1 MYDARARYRA
11 TAVETASPE
20 RLVIMLYDRLLLDLD
35 RAVVAFEAG
44 DRGAGT
50 PLVRH
55 AQDIVSELM
64 AALDRDGWNGADDL
78 MSIYRYVLGQL
89 LQAGLTGDGARVVEC
104 RELLGPLAAAWHEAA
119 DSLGRQG
126 APAPAP
132 GSRDASA
139 PAGAG
144 MLGVA

>member
-1 MYDARARYRA
+1 MDDARARYRA
-11 TAVETASPE
+11 TAVETAGPE

-35 RAVVAFEAG
+35 RAVVAFESG

-64 AALDRDGWNGADDL
+64 AALDREGWDGADDL
-78 MSIYRYVLGQL
+78 MSIYGYVLGQL
-89 LQAGLTGDGARVVEC
+89 LQAGLTGDGARVVQC
-104 RELLGPLAAAWHEAA
+104 RDLLGPLAAAWHEAA

-126 APAPAP
+126 APAP
-132 GSRDASA
+132 GSHDASA

-144 MLGVA
+144 LLGVA